1 MPHDISIA
9 QCKLIAISSLEG
21 KERDR
26 AKQEWEERF
35 LEHEAFWVDAQA
47 NQKAS
52 ALAQNITAMM
62 REHEIVALAGET
74 VVVAVFLDLTKAPD
88 EGLLQEIVKLPAI
101 LTKLGCLAPIVL
113 EFGFLDDVVFG
124 DAETLK
130 ENIRKTVAINC
141 LDTTIRKQLLLV
153 ATSSLVQREDDT
165 SWKAV
170 MIALDILRR
179 DGAPAN
185 MVPVDGV
192 NPNNNIGFLRYGE
205 YDEQKLQALLK
216 EQETLRRKL
225 SNSGAMEFKNAL
237 NMVLG
242 KIETDVAERFVVDG
256 NCQPLHPGVKVEGFF
271 QKKAA
276 ARGKEPFA
284 AARNSTWNALDMT
297 AKNLKTMIHDAY
309 QEQIAGAPVY
319 LKQYI
324 EKADIGIELESD
336 SAAMLEMLD
345 PEPIGMSEP
354 MTPNLAYKESG
365 YSSEIDGYLKD
376 VRRYCAAKA
385 RYEFAVALRDA
396 YKEIPQSEYA
406 QRRSVLAKEL
416 KNVGYRISMLM
427 DKKSL
432 INLIATGGN
441 LPQANIHIARGGGNS
456 ACWALCR
463 DPEDSA
469 VLGAACT
476 GALVSVYYIDAKFGG
491 LKLLDNAPIKA
502 VQLLQ
507 FHCSEERLSD
517 LIG

>member
-1 MPHDISIA
+1 MPQDISIA
-9 QCKLIAISSLEG
+9 QCKLIAVSCLEG

-26 AKQEWEERF
+26 AKQEWDERF

-47 NQKAS
+47 NQKAP
-52 ALAQNITAMM
+52 ALAQSITAMM

-74 VVVAVFLDLTKAPD
+74 VVVAVFLDLTSAPD
-88 EGLLQEIVKLPAI
+88 EELLQEIVKLPVI

-113 EFGFLDDVVFG
+113 EFAYMDDVVFG
-124 DAETLK
+124 DAEALK
-130 ENIRKTVAINC
+130 ENVRKTVAVNC
-141 LDTTIRKQLLLV
+141 ANMNIRKQLFLV
-153 ATSSLVQREDDT
+153 AASSFVQREDDT

-170 MIALDILRR
+170 MVALDILRR
-179 DGAPAN
+179 NGAPAS

-192 NPNNNIGFLRYGE
+192 NPNDNIGFLRYGE
-205 YDEQKLQALLK
+205 YDEQKLQTLTQ

-225 SNSGAMEFKNAL
+225 SNSGAMEFKNVL
-237 NMVLG
+237 NMALG
-242 KIETDVAERFVVDG
+242 RIETEVAERYVVDG
-256 NCQPLHPGVKVEGFF
+256 NCQPLHPGMKVEGFF
-271 QKKAA
+271 AKRAA
-276 ARGKEPFA
+276 ERGKEPFA

-297 AKNLKTMIHDAY
+297 AKNLKTMILDAY
-309 QEQIAGAPVY
+309 QEQIQNAPVH
-319 LKQYI
+319 LKRYI
-324 EKADIGIELESD
+324 EEADIGIELESD
-336 SAAMLEMLD
+336 SAAMLEMLT
-345 PEPIGMSEP
+345 PEPVGMSEP

-365 YSSEIDGYLKD
+365 YTSEIDGYLKD
-376 VRRYCAAKA
+376 VRRYCAAKV
-385 RYEFAVALRDA
+385 RYEYAVKLREA
-396 YKEIPQSEYA
+396 YQAVDQSEYA

-441 LPQANIHIARGGGNS
+441 LPQANFHIARGGGNS

-463 DPEDSA
+463 DSGDSA
-469 VLGAACT
+469 SLGAACT

-507 FHCSEERLSD
+507 FHCSDERLSD
-517 LIG
+517 IIG